1 MLEDKMKAM
10 LLSAGKSRKDMAEAL
25 GITVSACQYWLK
37 KVPGNLPAFFAFC
50 KLCGCEIQLCK
61 RDSKEIIKI
70 TQKDIDEDESVQ
82 RKKRHTIKE

>member
-37 KVPGNLPAFFAFC
+37 KVPGKLPAFFC
-50 KLCGCEIQLCK
+50 ILQTVQL
-61 RDSKEIIKI
+61 
-70 TQKDIDEDESVQ
+70 
-82 RKKRHTIKE
+82 